1 MKTINIFH
9 ISSFPF
15 YSGGIDTW
23 LYNFL
28 LRYDEQYEI
37 NLICPIYTH
46 ENKEQIF
53 DTKPFKNTKIIYINE
68 SKSNFLFSLIKRFFL
83 YEKNLKYVSSI
94 KKAHINIVLSTYPV
108 GFVVKW
114 LKFRKII
121 NGKLIMSVRGCVAR
135 DMIDLNESPFT
146 QKIFFLLEKY
156 SMNLYDILV
165 SNGNDTQNYLEKNF
179 NFASFVIPNSITIR
193 NSNKKNTLP
202 SIAELKRK
210 YKIIS
215 HVGTLRK
222 IKNISKL
229 IEATSIVQKNH
240 SEETLLVLAGK
251 GNIQYYRDYSEKIDA
266 HVIFLDEL
274 KNYEVNCLLELSDI
288 VVNISYGC
296 GVSNSLLEALAH
308 GCKVVAFDR
317 DTFNQVIINNDNGYL
332 AIDQNTKSLAKT
344 IIYALNDTSIKK
356 DHIINSIQ
364 RYDCA
369 NVFKKWDEILK

>member
-15 YSGGIDTW
+15 NSGGIDTW

-37 NLICPIYTH
+37 NLICPTCIH
-46 ENKEQIF
+46 ENKEQLFNI
-53 DTKPFKNTKIIYINE
+53 KPFKNTKIIYIHE
-68 SKSNFLFSLIKRFFL
+68 SKSSFLFSLIKRFYL
-83 YEKNLKYVSSI
+83 YDKNLKNISSI
-94 KKAHINIVLSTYPV
+94 KKAYINIALSTYPV

-146 QKIFFLLEKY
+146 KKIFFLLEKY
-156 SMNLYDILV
+156 SMNLYDILI
-165 SNGNDTQNYLEKNF
+165 SNGDDTKNYLEKNF
-179 NFASFVIPNSITIR
+179 NLASFVIPNSIAIKKLH
-193 NSNKKNTLP
+193 KKNTLP
-202 SIAELKRK
+202 PIAELKKK

-215 HVGTLRK
+215 HIGTLRK

-229 IEATSIVQKNH
+229 IEAISIVQKNYPGKI
-240 SEETLLVLAGK
+240 LLVLAGK
-251 GNIQYYRDYSEKIDA
+251 GNIQYYRDYAEKIDA
-266 HVIFLDEL
+266 HVTFLDEL
-274 KNYEVNCLLELSDI
+274 KNYEVDCLLELSDV

-317 DTFNQVIINNDNGYL
+317 DTFNQVIINNNNGYL
-332 AIDQNTKSLAKT
+332 ATDQDIDSLAKT
-344 IIYALNDTSIKK
+344 IIYAIHDETIKK
-356 DHIINSIQ
+356 DHIINSIK
-364 RYDCA
+364 RYDCV